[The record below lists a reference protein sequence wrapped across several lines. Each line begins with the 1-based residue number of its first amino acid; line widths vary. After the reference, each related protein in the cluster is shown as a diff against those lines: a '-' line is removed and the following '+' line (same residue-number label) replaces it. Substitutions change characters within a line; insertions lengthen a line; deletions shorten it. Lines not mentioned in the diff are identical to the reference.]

1 MIKNKISLSK
11 FLISDITE
19 NYLSWIRNKSL
30 IKFTEIKNTKIEN
43 VIKYVR
49 DNNNNKKK
57 NLLKILFNKIHIGNL
72 GIQKIG
78 KGKAAIGIFI
88 GNKKFHNKGIG
99 TRVIKMAINL
109 LKKDK
114 NIKTIIATINK
125 LNYRS
130 QSIFKKNNFVKKKNS
145 DFYYYNV

>member
-1 MIKNKISLSK
+1 LIKNKISLSK

-72 GIQKIG
+72 RIEKIG
-78 KGKAAIGIFI
+78 KGKATIGILI

-99 TRVIKMAINL
+99 TKVIKIAINL
-109 LKKDK
+109 IKKDK
-114 NIKTIIATINK
+114 NINTIIAGINK
-125 LNYRS
+125 LNYPS
-130 QSIFKKNNFVKKKNS
+130 QSIFKKNNFVKKKSNL
-145 DFYYYNV
+145 YYYKV

>member
-1 MIKNKISLSK
+1 LIKNKISLSK

-19 NYLSWIRNKSL
+19 NYLIWIRDKSL
-30 IKFTEIKNTKIEN
+30 TKFTEIKNTKIEN
-43 VIKYVR
+43 VIKYVI
-49 DNNNNKKK
+49 DNNKKRS
-57 NLLKILFNKIHIGNL
+57 LLKILFNKIHIGNL
-72 GIQKIG
+72 RIEKIR
-78 KGKAAIGIFI
+78 KGKATLGILI

-99 TRVIKMAINL
+99 TKVIKMAINL

-114 NIKTIIATINK
+114 NIKTIIAGIND
-125 LNYRS
+125 LNYPS